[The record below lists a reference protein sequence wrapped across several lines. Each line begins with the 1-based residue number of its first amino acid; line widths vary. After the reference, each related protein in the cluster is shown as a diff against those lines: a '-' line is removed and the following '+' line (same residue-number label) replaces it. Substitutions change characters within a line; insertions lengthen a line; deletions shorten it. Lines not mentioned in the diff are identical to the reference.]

1 MIKGFLRLEIAI
13 EHELHHHVD
22 RLLPCANT
30 QEFDDITVVK
40 PGDHGSGSVMVTL
53 TMIKMMMMT
62 MLTVLMMTTLNI
74 ENDHGDDVKTM
85 ITIKL
90 LHHLSLGDNLDNIE
104 DNLDNDD
111 DDMIL
116 RMMSTIVNLFIIS
129 ASLRK
134 SIFSSTVL
142 PAFKVF
148 TATATLGGGAFRK
161 TINLLLLYLRTCLN
175 AN

>member
-1 MIKGFLRLEIAI
+1 MIML
-13 EHELHHHVD
+13 
-22 RLLPCANT
+22 
-30 QEFDDITVVK
+30 
-40 PGDHGSGSVMVTL
+40 SVMVTL

-62 MLTVLMMTTLNI
+62 MSAVLMMIMLNI
-74 ENDHGDDVKTM
+74 DDNDHDDDVKTM
-85 ITIKL
+85 AMIEL
-90 LHHLSLGDNLDNIE
+90 PHHLSRSPCCVLLALSWNTTNENPSTDRLSRAINYHHLGLGDNPE
-104 DNLDNDD
+104 NDD

-148 TATATLGGGAFRK
+148 TATAT
-161 TINLLLLYLRTCLN
+161 
-175 AN
+175 